1 MFGSLML
8 AAMLAHHGS
17 PWLAFALGVLTL
29 AVFVLRVAA
38 SAVGVEEVD
47 DG

>member
-17 PWLAFALGVLTL
+17 PWLAFCLGLLTLGVFT
-29 AVFVLRVAA
+29 LRVLC
-38 SAVGVEEVD
+38 GLTDEEEVG